1 MAQEYFFTVEYPGVE
16 TKISSRIELT
26 EGSGVTL
33 HFFRYGYFLKNSPI
47 DLKVDY
53 YPYILYKNEELQ
65 RLNKQL
71 GKIAENNFYSRINA
85 RDEHL
90 QKYEKNSSSKKNQ
103 KEYYLKKIQKIN
115 REKVSIQYNKEVETV
130 MRKCVKQEDVEIES
144 PFPFLDNFYTARTFL
159 DAGYLYIFGK
169 NNKNFFREYK
179 VDEYGEYYPIIWR
192 EGNDR
197 DYREPN

>member
-90 QKYEKNSSSKKNQ
+90 QKYEKNSSSKKI
-103 KEYYLKKIQKIN
+103 KK
-115 REKVSIQYNKEVETV
+115 SI
-130 MRKCVKQEDVEIES
+130 I
-144 PFPFLDNFYTARTFL
+144 
-159 DAGYLYIFGK
+159 
-169 NNKNFFREYK
+169 
-179 VDEYGEYYPIIWR
+179 
-192 EGNDR
+192 
-197 DYREPN
+197 

>member
-1 MAQEYFFTVEYPGVE
+1 M
-16 TKISSRIELT
+16 
-26 EGSGVTL
+26 
-33 HFFRYGYFLKNSPI
+33 
-47 DLKVDY
+47 
-53 YPYILYKNEELQ
+53 
-65 RLNKQL
+65 
-71 GKIAENNFYSRINA
+71 
-85 RDEHL
+85 
-90 QKYEKNSSSKKNQ
+90 
-103 KEYYLKKIQKIN
+103 
-115 REKVSIQYNKEVETV
+115 ETV